1 MIAVGIS
8 SRALFSRTSLR
19 RAAAKT
25 AMIALLAVAAGI
37 LLMVSQD
44 LRPLIVYSG
53 SMEPTIP
60 TGSVLL
66 VKPTNPENLYVGDVI
81 TVNQP
86 DGLGIV
92 THRIQSM
99 QVVDGRN
106 VFQTKG
112 DANDFPDPQLFTLEH
127 QAGRVVGHM
136 PYLGYA
142 IVYASSPLIG
152 TVLVAL
158 LVYAVLSSSKR
169 RGRATSPKNNGGPIS
184 LITRP

>member
-1 MIAVGIS
+1 MIVAGIS
-8 SRALFSRTSLR
+8 SRALVSRTGLR

-37 LLMVSQD
+37 LLMVSQG
-44 LRPLIVYSG
+44 LSPLIVYSG

-81 TVNQP
+81 TVNRP
-86 DGLGIV
+86 EGLGIV

-99 QVVDGRN
+99 QLVDGRY

-112 DANDFPDPQLFTLEH
+112 DANGFPDPELFTLEH
-127 QAGRVVGHM
+127 QAGRVVGHVS
-136 PYLGYA
+136 YLGYA
-142 IVYASSPLIG
+142 IVYASSPLIR
-152 TVLVAL
+152 TFLIAV
-158 LVYAVLSSSKR
+158 LVYAVLASSKR
-169 RGRATSPKNNGGPIS
+169 RGRGRS
-184 LITRP
+184 LKSTEGRYA

>member
-1 MIAVGIS
+1 MALPGIS
-8 SRALFSRTSLR
+8 HRGITLRSSNVRMVVR
-19 RAAAKT
+19 RAT
-25 AMIALLAVAAGI
+25 VVALIVIVLAIVYS
-37 LLMVSQD
+37 VSQG

-60 TGSVLL
+60 TGSVVV
-66 VKPTNPENLYVGDVI
+66 VKPTSPENLYVGDVI
-81 TVNQP
+81 TVNRP
-86 DGLGIV
+86 GGLGIV

-127 QAGRVVGHM
+127 QAGRVVGRV

-142 IVYASSPLIG
+142 MVYASSPLIRMA
-152 TVLVAL
+152 LVAVS
-158 LVYAVLSSSKR
+158 VYSVLMVSSKR
-169 RGRATSPKNNGGPIS
+169 RARPSALGPGEGGRHA
-184 LITRP
+184 

>member
-1 MIAVGIS
+1 MIAAGIP
-8 SRALFSRTSLR
+8 RGALFSRTPSLR
-19 RAAAKT
+19 KAASKT
-25 AMIALLAVAAGI
+25 AMVALLAVAAGI
-37 LLMVSQD
+37 LLMVSQG

-60 TGSVLL
+60 TGSVLM
-66 VKPTNPENLYVGDVI
+66 VKPTNQENLYVGDVI

-99 QVVDGRN
+99 QLVDGRY

-112 DANDFPDPQLFTLEH
+112 NANGFPDPELFTLEH
-127 QAGRVVGHM
+127 QAGRVMGHV

-142 IVYASSPLIG
+142 IVYAQPAHTHRS
-152 TVLVAL
+152 
-158 LVYAVLSSSKR
+158 R
-169 RGRATSPKNNGGPIS
+169 RGAHVRGAFVI
-184 LITRP
+184 